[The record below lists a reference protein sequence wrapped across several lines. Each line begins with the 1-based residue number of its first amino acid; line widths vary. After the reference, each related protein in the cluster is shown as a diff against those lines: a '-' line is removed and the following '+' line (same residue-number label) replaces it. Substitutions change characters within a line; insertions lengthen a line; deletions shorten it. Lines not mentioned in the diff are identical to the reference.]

1 MTYIYDLVL
10 NFNKDYLEF
19 YEWKKEDN
27 IIYIRKIP
35 IIKINNIQ
43 YNEIIKNKIK
53 VTKELLKKIENKT
66 TTDNGFIKYSLLVTD
81 GNYVIALKFNKD
93 GEVIEN
99 SKLLFDEE
107 LAVLEEISDLDMSII
122 NYLII
127 NKNFN
132 NIFLTRKEKS
142 IKKILLDEI
151 KMLYQ
156 IKDYEK
162 IDYLYKEVFSDEKNI
177 FEEYKVLVDGINN
190 NFNEQYLQI
199 YEIIKLT
206 Q

>member
-127 NKNFN
+127 SKNSN